1 MKKIVAATWIQDDA
15 GNMKLKKFT
24 LTNTGKGDRLSPVSA
39 VDLFN
44 EVSKKKNNMF
54 DAWKEVLNGT
64 CYEIRYD

>member
-1 MKKIVAATWIQDDA
+1 MKKIVAATWIQDEA

-39 VDLFN
+39 VALFN
-44 EVSKKKNNMF
+44 EKFKKKGNAF
-54 DAWKEVLNGT
+54 EAWKEVLNGT